1 MPVKRV
7 SRSLLL
13 SVAIVSTAL
22 LAAATL
28 FSLHLEH
35 TVSRTTLEVRR
46 AHELG
51 FTLERLTL
59 PPNSGFAPL
68 LAAADLHAAAQLG
81 DHIFLSGS
89 GELFDFTSSG
99 ALAKRY
105 HVGTNLPSFPLGQI
119 TTGRLHN
126 NTAPQLLIA
135 TSGAGLLILDPSSG
149 NLQQLLP
156 NASNLRDITA
166 VAALP
171 NGDLL
176 LGTRRS
182 GVLRFDG
189 ETLSLYRPEY
199 RNVAVTT
206 ILPTADSV
214 WVGTQADGLLI
225 TRAGVT
231 QHLQAEMPDPH
242 VEALTAHGYRVFAA
256 TPDGVAEFQDG
267 KLARTLAPGIF
278 AHALFADDHELT
290 IATLEGDT
298 VSVPLEAA
306 HAQVAPS
313 AQPTS
318 DNTQQFLSLPGGLYA
333 VRPHGLFRRTGAVWS
348 PALPVPSATL
358 TDRNIAAL
366 AFAADG
372 GLWVGYF
379 DQGLDLLSANLDNP
393 HHLEDDH
400 LFCINRISMDPKRG
414 TMAVATANGLV
425 LFDRAGRP
433 RQVLGTRD
441 GLISEHVTDIA
452 FSDKTMT
459 LATPAGLTFISS
471 SGVESL
477 YAFQGLVNNH
487 VYSIAASPDG
497 RLLAGTLG
505 GLSLLEHASVLSNL
519 NASNSHLRHN
529 WISAVL
535 PLPGFAGGGYLLGS
549 YGGGLMQLT
558 GAAQVATM
566 PGAPQSA
573 VINPNALLSTAS
585 HVFAGSLGQ
594 GLWSFGRTS
603 GRWQQIVAGLPS
615 LNVTALAAHDGQLF
629 VGTDNG
635 LVHIAEAQLPE

>member
-13 SVAIVSTAL
+13 SVAIIATTLVAT
-22 LAAATL
+22 ATL

-35 TVSRTTLEVRR
+35 TLSRTALEVRR

-51 FTLERLTL
+51 FTLQPLIL
-59 PPNSGFAPL
+59 PPNPGFGPL
-68 LAAADLHAAAQLG
+68 LTAADLHAAAQAS
-81 DHIFLSGS
+81 DHIFLGGS
-89 GELFDFTSSG
+89 GELFDFTSDG
-99 ALAKRY
+99 ALAKSYR
-105 HVGTNLPSFPLGQI
+105 VGINLPSFPLGQI
-119 TTGRLHN
+119 TTGRLHKL
-126 NTAPQLLIA
+126 TTPQLFIA
-135 TSGAGLLILDPSSG
+135 TSGAGLLILDAASG

-156 NASNLRDITA
+156 TDPNLREITA

-189 ETLSLYRPEY
+189 ETLSLFRPEY
-199 RNVAVTT
+199 RDVAVTT
-206 ILPTADSV
+206 ILATADSV
-214 WVGTQADGLLI
+214 WVGTQDDGLLI

-231 QHLQAEMPDPH
+231 QHLQAALPDPH
-242 VEALTAHGYRVFAA
+242 IEALTAHGGRVFAA

-267 KLARTLAPGIF
+267 KLARTLAPGVF

-298 VSVPLEAA
+298 LSVPLGAA
-306 HAQVAPS
+306 HAQVAPALQS
-313 AQPTS
+313 TT
-318 DNTQQFLSLPGGLYA
+318 DNTQQFLGLPDGLYA
-333 VRPHGLFRRTGAVWS
+333 VRPHGLFRRNGAVWS
-348 PALPVPSATL
+348 PALPVPSEL

-366 AFAADG
+366 SFAADG
-372 GLWVGYF
+372 RLWIGYF
-379 DQGLDLLSANLDNP
+379 DHGLDILSANLDSP

-400 LFCINRISMDPKRG
+400 LFCINRISMDPSRQ

-425 LFDRAGRP
+425 LFDRAGTP
-433 RQVLGTRD
+433 RQVLGRRD

-452 FSDKTMT
+452 WSENTMA
-459 LATPAGLTFISS
+459 LATPAGLTFVSS

-497 RLLAGTLG
+497 HLVAGTLG

-558 GAAQVATM
+558 GDAEIATM
-566 PGAPQSA
+566 PGAPQNV
-573 VINPNALLSTAS
+573 VINPNALLSTS
-585 HVFAGSLGQ
+585 LHVFAGSLGQ

-603 GRWQQIVAGLPS
+603 GRWQQVVAGLPS

-635 LVHIAEAQLPE
+635 LVHIPEAQLPE